1 MEGSEMAEVG
11 TKEAFEKLEASYL
24 QRYFPTVYTAAVT
37 VFLINFALG
46 VPTAALADLLKYK
59 IGAPALLFFWAQLA
73 VLGMGKAIADLVGGY
88 FVDRWRNGRR
98 NVMIIGTVLVVIG
111 SLVIWSSFPD
121 LTQGAVD
128 AIRKAHTG
136 KKPAPLP
143 GFDKLPFLMIMG
155 GQFLNGFGI
164 GMQNGAAMIL
174 LQDYGGATKRGLGA
188 SLQKFSLYGG
198 KTTATYLG
206 ALLGA
211 VTGLVMFPFLFVG
224 LLAVLAMVLNIV
236 MIKDSREQV
245 LIPAGVERKQPTLAS
260 YKPAFT
266 NRNLYS
272 VYFVA
277 FMGKWADS
285 WFQSVS
291 LLYLLL
297 LSYTKVE
304 IGAIAAAFGVLW
316 SVLNAYSG
324 WFSDFVGRRRIAL
337 VGTALGVIAPLI
349 FLWYLQGPK
358 NVTLGIVIAALWG
371 LATGLYY
378 GITEV
383 VPGDVARLAS
393 RGAIIGTFRFFRDTG
408 NVLVPL
414 IFALITDPT
423 VFGLPKN
430 YWGGDEIGRYGLTLW
445 ASSLMMV
452 VTFGV
457 VWIVMRETFVP
468 RPPAE
473 TVETEA
479 AKEVPGRV
487 APA

>member
-1 MEGSEMAEVG
+1 MAEIG
-11 TKEAFEKLEASYL
+11 TREAYSRLEPSYL
-24 QRYFPTVYTAAVT
+24 RRYFPTVYTAAVT

-46 VPTAALADLLKYK
+46 APTAALADLLQYK
-59 IGAPALLFFWAQLA
+59 IGSPTLLTFWAQLA
-73 VLGMGKAIADLVGGY
+73 ILGMGKAIADLVGGY

-98 NVMIIGTVLVVIG
+98 NVMIAGTVLVVIG
-111 SLVIWSSFPD
+111 SALIWLSFPD
-121 LTQGAVD
+121 LSQGAVD
-128 AIRKAHTG
+128 TIRKLHTG
-136 KKPAPLP
+136 KQAVALP
-143 GFDKLPFLMIMG
+143 PFDVRPFLMILG

-164 GMQNGAAMIL
+164 GLQNGAAMIL
-174 LQDYGGATKRGLGA
+174 LQDFGGATKRGLGA

-206 ALLGA
+206 ALLGTISLPWA
-211 VTGLVMFPFLFVG
+211 QTGRITFPFLFVG
-224 LLAVLAMVLNIV
+224 VLAILAMILNIV
-236 MIKDSREQV
+236 MIQDSREHV
-245 LIPAGVERKQPTLAS
+245 LIPAGVERKEPKLAD

-266 NRNLYS
+266 NRSLYS

-277 FMGKWADS
+277 FMGKWSDS

-297 LSYTKVE
+297 LTYTKVE
-304 IGAIAAAFGVLW
+304 VGAIAAAFGVLW

-324 WFSDFVGRRRIAL
+324 WFSDFVGRRRLAL
-337 VGTALGVIAPLI
+337 IGTGIGIFTPLL

-358 NVTLGIVIAALWG
+358 NVTLGIVLAALWG
-371 LATGLYY
+371 LQTGLYY

-408 NVLVPL
+408 NVVVPT
-414 IFALITDPT
+414 IFAFITDPT

-430 YWGGDEIGRYGLTLW
+430 FWGGSALGRYGLTLW
-445 ASSLMMV
+445 ATSFMMV

-457 VWIVMRETFVP
+457 VWFIMRETFEA
-468 RPPAE
+468 RPVTEPIAAPA
-473 TVETEA
+473 A
-479 AKEVPGRV
+479 AK
-487 APA
+487 ASAS